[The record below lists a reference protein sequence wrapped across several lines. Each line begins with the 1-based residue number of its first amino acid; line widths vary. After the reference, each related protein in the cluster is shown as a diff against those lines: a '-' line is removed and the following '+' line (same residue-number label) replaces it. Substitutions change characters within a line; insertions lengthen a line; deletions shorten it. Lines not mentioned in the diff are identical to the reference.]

1 MFKLKRTCNFAEIIT
16 LRAIALKQIFRTL
29 KTSIRRGRDHNATS
43 YSTETELDTG
53 EGKSVTSSRDH
64 NATSYSTETRHVE
77 AQELPPSAE
86 IITLRAIAL
95 KHCHRGGFFFRFEA
109 EIITLRAIAL
119 KLEDAANLDECL
131 LAEIITLRAIALKPF
146 VDASTNIGVNGRDHN
161 ATSYSTETRFQ
172 SHTAQSRR
180 RRRDH
185 NATSYSTETTRCG

>member
-119 KLEDAANLDECL
+119 KRVVHLQDRTDS
-131 LAEIITLRAIALKPF
+131 
-146 VDASTNIGVNGRDHN
+146 D
-161 ATSYSTETRFQ
+161 
-172 SHTAQSRR
+172 
-180 RRRDH
+180 RRDH
-185 NATSYSTETTRCG
+185 NATSYSTETHRRRTDPDLQRSQRS

>member
-95 KHCHRGGFFFRFEA
+95 K
-109 EIITLRAIAL
+109 L
-119 KLEDAANLDECL
+119 KVLCVRSL
-131 LAEIITLRAIALKPF
+131 LISAEIITLRAIALKPF